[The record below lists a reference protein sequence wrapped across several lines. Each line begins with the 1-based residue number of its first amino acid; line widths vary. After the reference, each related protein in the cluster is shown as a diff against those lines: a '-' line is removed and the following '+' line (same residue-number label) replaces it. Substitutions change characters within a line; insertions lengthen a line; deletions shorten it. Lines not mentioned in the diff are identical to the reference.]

1 MNEKNAWL
9 RSYTYIM
16 QMFNIDKRAELTKNN
31 ELESS
36 IAYRIE

>member
-9 RSYTYIM
+9 HYYIM
-16 QMFNIDKRAELTKNN
+16 QMFNIDKQAELTKNN
-31 ELESS
+31 ELDSS